1 MKKTLIVLLILV
13 SVMLT
18 GCGSRSADSAAGKYK
33 FNRGEVRNE
42 DFTGG
47 RYAL

>member
-18 GCGSRSADSAAGKYK
+18 GCGSRSADSI
-33 FNRGEVRNE
+33 
-42 DFTGG
+42 TGRENG
-47 RYAL
+47 TTQSETKEKVVIAC